1 MYFKKAIPSDKL
13 KKYIKCYWIAK
24 EDGYKMIRE
33 INPTSN
39 VCVCIHI
46 NHDASY
52 KLITKDFLEGKK
64 QTAELVLKNI
74 EIDPVIVRN
83 AIIGPHR
90 TMMIATSE
98 HKTNT
103 FCIEFKTG
111 IRKRF
116 FGKDITT
123 LSDNIIQLDNTNTIL
138 SGLANIVSQ
147 CNIDEIF
154 DVVDNYL
161 TEKYL
166 PIISHKVENDS
177 LLEVINQTILNPLS
191 ASVETM
197 SAQMNM
203 SKRNFERLFKQFT
216 GLTPKQF
223 IGIQRVNMVCKRM
236 IEHQDY
242 SLMEILES
250 CGYYDQA
257 HINRD
262 FNIIGGL
269 PATQIFQNFKQYLVN
284 SPDALCLN
292 NNIDGVCG
300 FNTLT

>member
-1 MYFKKAIPSDKL
+1 MYFKKAIPSDKS

-24 EDGYKMIRE
+24 EDGYRMIRE
-33 INPTSN
+33 INPSAN
-39 VCVCIHI
+39 ICVCFHI
-46 NHDASY
+46 GHDASY
-52 KLITKDFLEGKK
+52 KLITKDFSEEKN
-64 QTAELVLKNI
+64 QTAALFLKK
-74 EIDPVIVRN
+74 IDISPVTAKN
-83 AIIGPHR
+83 TIIGPHR
-90 TMMIATSE
+90 NIIIESSA
-98 HKTNT
+98 NRIDA
-103 FCIEFKTG
+103 FGIEFKTG

-116 FGKDITT
+116 FGKEIVSLTDK
-123 LSDNIIQLDNTNTIL
+123 IIPLDYTNTIL
-138 SGLANIVSQ
+138 SELANIISK
-147 CNIDEIF
+147 CNKEEIF
-154 DVVDNYL
+154 DATDNYL

-223 IGIQRVNMVCKRM
+223 IGIQRVNMVCKCM
-236 IEHQDY
+236 IEHQEH
-242 SLMEILES
+242 SLMEILEF
-250 CGYYDQA
+250 CEYYDQA

-262 FNIIGGL
+262 FHIIGGL
-269 PATQIFQNFKQYLVN
+269 PATQIFQNFKQHLVN

>member
-1 MYFKKAIPSDKL
+1 MYFKKGTPSDPL

-39 VCVCIHI
+39 ICVQFHI
-46 NHDASY
+46 GHEANY
-52 KLITKDFLEGKK
+52 KLITKDVWEGKK
-64 QTAELVLKNI
+64 QTVDGVMKKIELNPI
-74 EIDPVIVRN
+74 TARN

-90 TMMIATSE
+90 TLMVETCNSL
-98 HKTNT
+98 TNT
-103 FCIEFKTG
+103 FCIEFKPG

-123 LSDNIIQLDNTNTIL
+123 LSDNIIQLDSTNTIL